1 MLIQKQ
7 QIESILH
14 YRFNGI
20 PVSSFYLNV
29 DQARYPRGEYLIN
42 AKSLIRE
49 CRERLEGEKLSR
61 EDYRSVTEDLEKITP
76 AVESLKGHGFKGFAL
91 FSSTKNGFF
100 QTFGLDAPVTERLV
114 VDRTPYTKPLLS
126 VLRLTCRDLAVLLK
140 KGKLRAFEVFGGRIR
155 EELDLFKA
163 SLFTTRA
170 NAYMLTKERKI
181 QNRNETEHHK
191 FLQEASAEVLDLF
204 TRTGADFVVLGGDK
218 NVARDFARC
227 MHPYLRDRY
236 AGELECGF
244 EAHEK
249 EVLREVGRI
258 NTAKA
263 LEKDRALA
271 YRIREELSRGGHACC
286 GLAGVLDSLSMGAVG
301 ALAVKEGY
309 SVPGYTDLRTGMLY
323 PEASVT
329 PEDAKRLSPVKDV
342 VDEAAEYAMQN
353 GAEVRIIRTDELM
366 EGLDGIAALLRF
378 RVERPE

>member
-1 MLIQKQ
+1 MLIMKQ

-20 PVSSFYLNV
+20 PVSSFYLTV
-29 DQARYPRGEYLIN
+29 DQARYPRGEYLITT
-42 AKSLIRE
+42 KTLLKE
-49 CRERLEGEKLSR
+49 CRERLETEKLSR
-61 EDYRSVTEDLEKITP
+61 TDLHSVMYDLEKITP

-91 FSSTKNGFF
+91 FSSSKNGFF
-100 QTFGLDAPVTERLV
+100 QTFGLDTPVTERLV

-126 VLRLTCRDLAVLLK
+126 VLRLSCRYLAVLLK
-140 KGKLRAFEVFGGRIR
+140 KGKLRAFEVFGGSIR

-163 SLFTTRA
+163 TLFSPRA
-170 NAYMLTKERKI
+170 NAYIFTNEKKI
-181 QNRNETEHHK
+181 QNRSETEYHK

-204 TRTGADFVVLGGDK
+204 TRTGADFVSLGGDK
-218 NVARDFARC
+218 NVTRDFSRC

-249 EVLREVGRI
+249 EVLGEVGRL
-258 NTAKA
+258 NSARA

-271 YRIREELSRGGHACC
+271 SKIREELSREGHACS
-286 GLAGVLDSLSMGAVG
+286 GLKSVLDALLMGAVG
-301 ALAVKEGY
+301 ALAVREGY
-309 SVPGYTDLRTGMLY
+309 SVPGYTDPRNGMLY
-323 PEASVT
+323 PEPSVT
-329 PEDAKRLSPVKDV
+329 PDDAKGLAPVKDV

-353 GAEVRIIRTDELM
+353 GAEVRIIRNDELM

-378 RVERPE
+378 RIE

>member
-1 MLIQKQ
+1 MLILKQ

-14 YRFNGI
+14 YPFNGH

-29 DQARYPRGEYLIN
+29 DQARYPKGEYLIN
-42 AKSLIRE
+42 AKTLVKE

-61 EDYRSVTEDLEKITP
+61 EDLRSVTEDLEKIAP
-76 AVESLKGHGFKGFAL
+76 AVESLKGLGYKGFAL
-91 FSSTKNGFF
+91 FSSSKNGFF
-100 QTFGLDAPVTERLV
+100 QTFGLDAPVTELLV

-126 VLRLTCRDLAVLLK
+126 VLRLTCRYMAVLVK
-140 KGKLRAFEVFGGRIR
+140 KGKLRAFEVFGGSIR

-163 SLFTTRA
+163 SLFSTRA
-170 NAYMLTKERKI
+170 NAYLFTKEKKI
-181 QNRNETEHHK
+181 QNRSETEHHK

-204 TRTGADFVVLGGDK
+204 TRTGADFVALGGDK
-218 NVARDFARC
+218 NVARDFSRS
-227 MHPYLRDRY
+227 MHPYLRDWY

-249 EVLREVGRI
+249 EVLGEVGRI
-258 NTAKA
+258 NAAKA
-263 LEKDRALA
+263 LEKDRSLT
-271 YRIREELSRGGHACC
+271 YRIREELSRGGHACR

-309 SVPGYTDLRTGMLY
+309 SVPGYTDPRNGMLY
-323 PEASVT
+323 LEPSVT
-329 PEDAKRLSPVKDV
+329 PDDAKGLAPVKDV

-353 GAEVRIIRTDELM
+353 GAEVRIIRTEELM